1 MSRIMSF
8 STDNE
13 FAKLLDSLIESS
25 GYKNRSMFL
34 RDASMYFAEVTQK
47 GDLSTM
53 KSSETIEGTLV
64 IYYQHGVESKLSE
77 LRHSHS
83 ISVSSYHHNC
93 LTESHTCVDTMQING
108 DVKSLKEVVSGL
120 RNTQDIDRVVFVS
133 APMRQDGCC

>member
-1 MSRIMSF
+1 MSRVLSF
-8 STDNE
+8 STDND
-13 FAKLLDSLIESS
+13 FAKLLDDLIEDS

-53 KSSETIEGTLV
+53 KNNDKIEGTLV
-64 IYYQHGVESKLSE
+64 IYYQHGVESKLTE

-83 ISVSSYHHNC
+83 LSVSSYQHNC

-108 DVKSLKEVVSGL
+108 KVGSLKEVVSGL

-133 APMRQDGCC
+133 APMRGDGCC

>member
-1 MSRIMSF
+1 MSRVLSF
-8 STDNE
+8 STDND
-13 FAKLLDSLIESS
+13 FAKLLDDLIEDS

-53 KSSETIEGTLV
+53 KNNDKIEGTLV
-64 IYYQHGVESKLSE
+64 IYYQHGVESKLTE

-83 ISVSSYHHNC
+83 LSVSSYQHNC

-108 DVKSLKEVVSGL
+108 KVGSLKEVVSSL

-133 APMRQDGCC
+133 APMRGDGCC

>member
-8 STDNE
+8 STDNK
-13 FAKLLDSLIESS
+13 FAELLDDLIEKS

-53 KSSETIEGTLV
+53 KNDAKIEGTLV
-64 IYYQHGVESKLSE
+64 IYYQHGVESKLTE

-108 DVKSLKEVVSGL
+108 KVRSLKEVVSGL

-133 APMRQDGCC
+133 APMREVGCC

>member
-1 MSRIMSF
+1 MSRVLSF
-8 STDNE
+8 STDND
-13 FAKLLDSLIESS
+13 FAKLLDDLIEDS

-53 KSSETIEGTLV
+53 KNNDTIEGTLV
-64 IYYQHGVESKLSE
+64 IYYQHGVESKLTE

-83 ISVSSYHHNC
+83 LSVSSYQHNC

-108 DVKSLKEVVSGL
+108 KEGSLKEVVSSL

-133 APMRQDGCC
+133 APMRGEGCC

>member
-1 MSRIMSF
+1 MSRVLSF
-8 STDNE
+8 STDND
-13 FAKLLDSLIESS
+13 FAKLLDDLIEKS

-53 KSSETIEGTLV
+53 KNNDTIEGTLV
-64 IYYQHGVESKLSE
+64 IYYQHGVESKLTE

-83 ISVSSYHHNC
+83 LSVSSYQHNC

-108 DVKSLKEVVSGL
+108 KVGSLKEVVSGL

-133 APMRQDGCC
+133 SPMRSDGCC